1 MCNEKQSK
9 WRRTSCPA
17 AAMAMLLPHVLPCQG
32 GHNFTEG
39 ICFSHIG
46 LLGTEL
52 FRNLLLVLISLKTV
66 DIIYTTMTM
75 KSTFFCS
82 RQLSRQHSQPNSK

>member
-9 WRRTSCPA
+9 WSGTSSPA
-17 AAMAMLLPHVLPCQG
+17 AAMAMLLPHMLPCQG
-32 GHNFTEG
+32 VYNLTEG
-39 ICFSHIG
+39 ICFSHTE

-52 FRNLLLVLISLKTV
+52 FRNILLVLISLKTV

-82 RQLSRQHSQPNSK
+82 RQHSRQHSRTNSE